1 LSKKAVWRIKDDIMK
16 KPFIIGILVF
26 IGLLA
31 GGYAL
36 VVSDLS
42 GPKVQGKRVVTWMD
56 ELASRETSIRDKAKQ
71 TIQSNGKDFLPH
83 MVAMMNATDS
93 EQRQKWATVLNV
105 EYPPSYTLRLGAVRG
120 FNVLGAAA
128 APAIPELLPLLAVQ
142 DAGLDVAAAFGSI
155 GKDAVTPL
163 VQKLSDPDKQV
174 RAMAAASLS
183 RMKAGEATG
192 AADALLKG
200 LQDADGSVRSWVAT
214 AVGKSQV
221 NAELAIPILITMLE
235 DKETSVVASAASA
248 LGLYGPAAKEALP
261 KLEKLAKVRNEE
273 ISGAAQ
279 NSLLQINADPA
290 AEAKKA
296 NE

>member
-1 LSKKAVWRIKDDIMK
+1 MK
-16 KPFIIGILVF
+16 KPFIIGVLVF

-31 GGYAL
+31 GAYAL
-36 VVSDLS
+36 VVSNLS
-42 GPKVQGKRVVTWMD
+42 GPKVQGKRVAAWMD
-56 ELASRETSIRDKAKQ
+56 ELASRETAIRDKAKE
-71 TIQSNGKDFLPH
+71 TILANGKEFLPH
-83 MVAMMNATDS
+83 LVAMMKAEDS

-105 EYPPSYTLRLGAVRG
+105 EHPPSYTLRLGAVRG

-128 APAIPELLPLLAVQ
+128 APVIPDLLPLLAVQ
-142 DAGLDVAAAFGSI
+142 DSGLDVAAAFGAI

-163 VQKLSDPDKQV
+163 VQKLSDPNKQV

-192 AADALLKG
+192 AADALIKG
-200 LQDADGSVRSWVAT
+200 LQDEDGSVRSWMAT

-221 NAELAIPILITMLE
+221 SAEVAIPILITLLE
-235 DKETSVVASAASA
+235 DKDTSVVASSASA

-261 KLEKLAKVRNEE
+261 KLQKLSKVRNEE

-279 NSLLQINADPA
+279 NAVTLIAPEPEP
-290 AEAKKA
+290 EAKKA
-296 NE
+296 SE

>member
-1 LSKKAVWRIKDDIMK
+1 LSKKAVWSIKDEIMK
-16 KPFIIGILVF
+16 KPFIIGVLVF

-31 GGYAL
+31 AGYGL

-42 GPKVQGKRVVTWMD
+42 GPKLQGKRVITWMD
-56 ELASRETSIRDKAKQ
+56 DLASREIPVRDKAKQ
-71 TIQSNGKDFLPH
+71 TIQANAKDFLPVL
-83 MVAMMNATDS
+83 VAMMKAQDS

-120 FNVLGAAA
+120 FTVLGAAA
-128 APAIPELLPLLAVQ
+128 APVIPELLPLLAVQ
-142 DAGLDVAAAFGSI
+142 DAGLDVAAAFGAI

-163 VQKLSDPDKQV
+163 VQKLADPDKQV

-183 RMKAGEATG
+183 RMKPGEAAG
-192 AADALLKG
+192 ASDALLKG
-200 LQDADGSVRSWVAT
+200 LQDADGTVRSWVAT

-221 NAELAIPILITMLE
+221 KAELAIPILITMLE
-235 DKETSVVASAASA
+235 DKETSVVAAAATA
-248 LGLYGPAAKEALP
+248 LGLYGPASKEALP
-261 KLEKLAKVRNEE
+261 KLEKLAKSRNEE
-273 ISGAAQ
+273 VSGSAQ
-279 NSLLQINADPA
+279 NALFQINPEPA